1 MGGGREVDSIRKV
14 LNRRKE
20 PLKAETKAKIKSKN
34 LTQNIKEVKLWNS
47 SRKQNSKKNNHNSK
61 AKEKLRSNP
70 Y

>member
-1 MGGGREVDSIRKV
+1 MGEGREVDSIRRV

-47 SRKQNSKKNNHNSK
+47 SRKQNSKKKNHNSK